1 MPRFMQLAD
10 WLSWQETLH
19 PRKIDLG
26 LERVARVAERLNL
39 LQPKA
44 VVVTVAGTNGKGSC
58 VTLLETIYRAAGYR
72 VGSYQSPHLLRYNE
86 RIRVNGSE
94 VNDDILCQAF
104 QAVDDSRGQESLT
117 YFEFGTLAALEIFSH
132 HDLDIILLEVGM
144 GGRLDAVNIVA
155 ADAALV
161 TRIGIDHG
169 QWLGDDRESIGREK
183 AGIFRAN
190 RPAICCDPDPPAS
203 LRQTAASLGAPW
215 LSLGRDFTVSPG
227 ATGWRW
233 SGVAHTHDGLPY
245 PAVPGQHQLDNAAGV
260 LMVAEV
266 LEEKLPVPRP
276 AIQQGLRTAAL
287 PGRCQFFPGPVETV
301 LDVAHNPQSAQCLV
315 RVLNERPRAGQTH
328 LVLGML
334 EDKDIRQ
341 FAGIMRATADHW
353 YFGSLQ
359 GERGLSAE
367 ALRERSGVARGEC
380 FRSIA
385 AALQQARSRAS
396 RGDRIVVCGSFRS
409 VAEAMACTV

>member
-1 MPRFMQLAD
+1 MQLTD

-26 LERVARVAERLNL
+26 LERVAGVAGRMNL
-39 LQPKA
+39 LQPQA
-44 VVVTVAGTNGKGSC
+44 VVVAVAGTNGKGSC
-58 VTLLETIYRAAGYR
+58 IALLEAIYRAAGYR
-72 VGSYQSPHLLRYNE
+72 VGSYLSPHLLRYNE
-86 RIRVNGSE
+86 RIRINGNE
-94 VNDDILCQAF
+94 VSDDILCQAF
-104 QAVDDSRGQESLT
+104 QAVDDGRGQETLS
-117 YFEFGTLAALEIFSH
+117 YFEFGTLAALEIFGH
-132 HDLDIILLEVGM
+132 CDLDIILLEVGM

-161 TRIGIDHG
+161 TSIGIDHA

-183 AGIFRAN
+183 AGIFRAD

-203 LRQTAASLGAPW
+203 LPQTAASLGARW
-215 LSLGRDFTVSPG
+215 LSLGRDFSVSPG

-233 SGVAHTHDGLPY
+233 SGAAQTHDELPY
-245 PAVPGQHQLDNAAGV
+245 PAVSGQHQLDNAAGV
-260 LMVAEV
+260 LMVAEA
-266 LEEKLPVPRP
+266 LEDRLPVPRR

-287 PGRCQFFPGPVETV
+287 PGRCQFSPGAVETV
-301 LDVAHNPQSAQCLV
+301 LDVAHNPQSARCLV
-315 RVLNERPRAGQTH
+315 RVLNERPRPGQTH

-334 EDKDIRQ
+334 EDKDVRQ
-341 FAGIMRATADHW
+341 FAEIIRATADHW
-353 YFGSLQ
+353 YFASLQ

-367 ALRERSGVARGEC
+367 DLREQSGVARGEC
-380 FRSIA
+380 FRNVA

-396 RGDRIVVCGSFRS
+396 GGDRIVVCGSFHT